1 MNHRLVARVL
11 LSLLCGIQGIAT
23 MLIDLNRTHATNPLW
38 VRHARFHVVWQ
49 TFTMVLLA
57 VVEVALIWG
66 GWVDAERGFYLAAML
81 AAVSPA
87 AFLLSFAGRAWFGG
101 ALSDANGIRPLRM
114 AVGGRTLLVDMNLV
128 AVIAA
133 VISLAAFVT
142 IYRW

>member
-1 MNHRLVARVL
+1 
-11 LSLLCGIQGIAT
+11 

-49 TFTMVLLA
+49 TLTMVLLA
-57 VVEVALIWG
+57 MIEVALIWG

>member
-1 MNHRLVARVL
+1 MNYRLVARVL
-11 LSLLCGIQGIAT
+11 LALLCGIQGIAT

-49 TFTMVLLA
+49 TLTMVLLA
-57 VVEVALIWG
+57 MIEVALIWG
-66 GWVDAERGFYLAAML
+66 GWVDAEHGFYLAAML

-101 ALSDANGIRPLRM
+101 ALSDANGIRPLRVV
-114 AVGGRTLLVDMNLV
+114 VGGRSVLVDMNLV

>member
-49 TFTMVLLA
+49 TLTMVLLA
-57 VVEVALIWG
+57 MIEVALIWG

>member
-1 MNHRLVARVL
+1 MDHRFVARML
-11 LSLLCGIQGIAT
+11 LALLCGIQGIAT
-23 MLIDLNRTHATNPLW
+23 PLIDLNRTHATNPAW

-49 TFTMVLLA
+49 TFTMVLLG

-66 GWVDAERGFYLAAML
+66 GWVDAEHGFYLAAML

-101 ALSDANGIRPLRM
+101 ALSDANGIPPLRVV
-114 AVGGRTLLVDMNLV
+114 AGGRSVLVDMNLA

-133 VISLAAFVT
+133 VISLAAFVA

>member
-1 MNHRLVARVL
+1 ML
-11 LSLLCGIQGIAT
+11 LTLLCGIQGIAT
-23 MLIDLNRTHATNPLW
+23 PLIDLNRTHATNPAW

-49 TFTMVLLA
+49 TLTMVLLA
-57 VVEVALIWG
+57 MIEVALIWG
-66 GWVDAERGFYLAAML
+66 GWVDAEHGFYLAAML

>member
-1 MNHRLVARVL
+1 MDHRFVARML
-11 LSLLCGIQGIAT
+11 LALLCGIQGIAT
-23 MLIDLNRTHATNPLW
+23 PLIDLNRTHATNPAW

-66 GWVDAERGFYLAAML
+66 GWVDAEHGFYLAAML
-81 AAVSPA
+81 AALSPA
-87 AFLLSFAGRAWFGG
+87 AFLLSFAGRGWFGG
-101 ALSDANGIRPLRM
+101 ALSDVNGIPPLRVV
-114 AVGGRTLLVDMNLV
+114 AGGRSVLVDMNLA

-133 VISLAAFVT
+133 VISLAAFVA

>member
-1 MNHRLVARVL
+1 MDHRWVARIL
-11 LSLLCGIQGIAT
+11 LALLCGIQGIAT
-23 MLIDLNRTHATNPLW
+23 PLIDLNRTHATNPAW

-49 TFTMVLLA
+49 TLTMVLLA

-66 GWVDAERGFYLAAML
+66 PWVDAERGFYMAVALAAL
-81 AAVSPA
+81 SPA

-101 ALSDANGIRPLRM
+101 ALSDVNGIQPLRVV
-114 AVGGRTLLVDMNLV
+114 VGARTLVVDMNLV

-133 VISLAAFVT
+133 MLSLAAFVA